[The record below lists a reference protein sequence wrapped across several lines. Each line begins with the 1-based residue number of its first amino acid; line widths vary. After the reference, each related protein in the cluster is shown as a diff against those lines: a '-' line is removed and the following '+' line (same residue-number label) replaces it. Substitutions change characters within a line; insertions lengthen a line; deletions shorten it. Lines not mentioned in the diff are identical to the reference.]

1 MYIIYYKNIYNRGF
15 SREISGN
22 KGSTPRSRGG
32 YAIYKVYL
40 YRKGDYIK
48 RYHDTKDSIKS
59 IE

>member
-1 MYIIYYKNIYNRGF
+1 MYIIYHKNIHNRGF

-22 KGSTPRSRGG
+22 RRSAPRSRGG
-32 YAIYKVYL
+32 CAIYKVYL
-40 YRKGDYIK
+40 YRKGDCVK